1 MIDWFILVYAK
12 KSSMLTN
19 ETNNSGNKS
28 YLDSKQ
34 LPKLSFSDDDSLNII
49 SNIDL
54 CEASCY
60 YEINI
65 YMLKVV
71 ICYMWLMWLHCL
83 LIIKLEIG
91 ISPLIWKKEILV
103 KKYGK
108 EIINI

>member
-1 MIDWFILVYAK
+1 MIDLFILVNAK
-12 KSSMLTN
+12 NFSMLTN
-19 ETNNSGNKS
+19 ETKNSGNKS

-34 LPKLSFSDDDSLNII
+34 LPKLTFSDDGSLNII
-49 SNIDL
+49 SDINL

-65 YMLKVV
+65 YILKVV
-71 ICYMWLMWLHCL
+71 ICYMWLHFL

-103 KKYGK
+103 KNMEKR
-108 EIINI
+108 

>member
-1 MIDWFILVYAK
+1 MIDLFILVNAK
-12 KSSMLTN
+12 NFSMLTN
-19 ETNNSGNKS
+19 ETKNSGNKS

-34 LPKLSFSDDDSLNII
+34 LPKLSFSDDGSLNII
-49 SNIDL
+49 SDINL

-65 YMLKVV
+65 YILKVV
-71 ICYMWLMWLHCL
+71 ICYMWLHFL

-103 KKYGK
+103 KNMEKR
-108 EIINI
+108 

>member
-71 ICYMWLMWLHCL
+71 ICYMWLYCL

>member
-1 MIDWFILVYAK
+1 
-12 KSSMLTN
+12 MLTN

-91 ISPLIWKKEILV
+91 ISPLI
-103 KKYGK
+103 
-108 EIINI
+108 

>member
-1 MIDWFILVYAK
+1 MIDLFILVYAK

-54 CEASCY
+54 CEASYY

-71 ICYMWLMWLHCL
+71 ICYMWLHCL

>member
-1 MIDWFILVYAK
+1 MIDWFILVNAK
-12 KSSMLTN
+12 NFSMLTN
-19 ETNNSGNKS
+19 ETKNSGNKS

-34 LPKLSFSDDDSLNII
+34 LPKLSFSDDGSLNII
-49 SNIDL
+49 SDINL

-65 YMLKVV
+65 YILKVV
-71 ICYMWLMWLHCL
+71 ICYMWLHFL

-103 KKYGK
+103 KNMEKR
-108 EIINI
+108 